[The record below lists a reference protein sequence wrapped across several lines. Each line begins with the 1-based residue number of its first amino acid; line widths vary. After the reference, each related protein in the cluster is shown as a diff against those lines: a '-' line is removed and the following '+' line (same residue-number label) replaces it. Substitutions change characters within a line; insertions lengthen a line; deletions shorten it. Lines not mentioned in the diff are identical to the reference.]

1 MKQPR
6 IKIKAAWGPTVI
18 NMKKSVFN
26 ARFRGKKSPAL
37 FKYQLLTLMA
47 VIITVTGCAADLLTK
62 DPSPPVVGEPAIT
75 GKLANTQI
83 SEASGLASSRLYPGL
98 LWAINDGGD
107 DPLLY
112 AVGSDGTDLGTFRVE
127 GAENF
132 DWEALASF
140 RWRNIAYLLIADVG
154 DNWQQRQ
161 TVTLYVVKEPAITAT
176 GIDNGRVAA
185 IAWQIR
191 FSYEDGPLD
200 CEAVAVDAANQRVFL
215 LSKRGLSPVLYELP
229 LHPVDQGA
237 TVVAHRLTVV
247 PHFNWPTAMDLSPD
261 GLSAV
266 VLTYNN
272 GYLFRRRQNEDWPS
286 AFKRRPQRLR
296 FNRLFQQEAI
306 CFGFY
311 GKSVFV
317 TSERIPAPLV
327 RIDLED

>member
-1 MKQPR
+1 MVKPAAQTNQTG
-6 IKIKAAWGPTVI
+6 IKDTAGLKLKPL
-18 NMKKSVFN
+18 VF
-26 ARFRGKKSPAL
+26 
-37 FKYQLLTLMA
+37 MA
-47 VIITVTGCAADLLTK
+47 VIITVAGCAAHLLTK
-62 DPSPPVVGEPAIT
+62 DPGPPVVGEPAIT

-127 GAENF
+127 GAKNF

-140 RWRNIAYLLIADVG
+140 RLRDTAYLLIADVG

-176 GIDNGRVAA
+176 GIDNGRGAA

-200 CEAVAVDAANQRVFL
+200 CEAVAVDVANQRVFL

-229 LHPVDQGA
+229 LHPVDQGT
-237 TVVAHRLTVV
+237 TVVAHRLTTV

-296 FNRLFQQEAI
+296 FNRLFQQEAV

-327 RIDLED
+327 RIDLETEASKP

>member
-1 MKQPR
+1 MVKPAAQKKQPENKGR
-6 IKIKAAWGPTVI
+6 AGFKFTPL
-18 NMKKSVFN
+18 VFI
-26 ARFRGKKSPAL
+26 
-37 FKYQLLTLMA
+37 A
-47 VIITVTGCAADLLTK
+47 VIITVAGCAAELMTK
-62 DPSPPVVGEPAIT
+62 GPSPPVVGEPVIA
-75 GKLANTQI
+75 GNLENTQI

-112 AVGSDGTDLGTFRVE
+112 AVGTDGADLGTFRVE
-127 GAENF
+127 GAKNF

-140 RWRNIAYLLIADVG
+140 RLRDTAYLLIADVG
-154 DNWQQRQ
+154 DNWEQRQ
-161 TVTLYVVKEPAITAT
+161 TVTLYVVKEPAITAG
-176 GIDNGRVAA
+176 GIDNGRVAT

-191 FSYEDGPLD
+191 FTYEDGPLD
-200 CEAVAVDAANQRVFL
+200 CEAVAVDAARQRVFL
-215 LSKRGLSPVLYELP
+215 LSKRNLTPVLYELALQP
-229 LHPVDQGA
+229 IEQDTIA
-237 TVVAHRLTVV
+237 VAHRLTTV
-247 PHFNWPTAMDLSPD
+247 PHFNWPTAMDLALD

-272 GYLFRRRQNEDWPS
+272 GYLFKRRQNEDWPS

-296 FNRLFQQEAI
+296 FNRLFQQEAA

-327 RIDLED
+327 RIDLEE

>member
-1 MKQPR
+1 MVKPAAQTNQTG
-6 IKIKAAWGPTVI
+6 IKDTAGLKLKPL
-18 NMKKSVFN
+18 VF
-26 ARFRGKKSPAL
+26 
-37 FKYQLLTLMA
+37 MA
-47 VIITVTGCAADLLTK
+47 VIITVAGCAADLLTK

-140 RWRNIAYLLIADVG
+140 RLRDTAYLLIADVG

-161 TVTLYVVKEPAITAT
+161 TVTLYVVKEPVITAT

-215 LSKRGLSPVLYELP
+215 FSKRSLPPVLYELP
-229 LHPVDQGA
+229 LQPVDQGTTA
-237 TVVAHRLTVV
+237 VAHRLTTV

-296 FNRLFQQEAI
+296 FNRLFQQEAA

-317 TSERIPAPLV
+317 TSERLPAPLV
-327 RIDLED
+327 RIDLETEAIKP

>member
-1 MKQPR
+1 MVKPAAQTNQTG
-6 IKIKAAWGPTVI
+6 IKDTAGLKLKPL
-18 NMKKSVFN
+18 VF
-26 ARFRGKKSPAL
+26 
-37 FKYQLLTLMA
+37 MA
-47 VIITVTGCAADLLTK
+47 VIITVAGCATYLLTK

-75 GKLANTQI
+75 GKLENTQI

-127 GAENF
+127 GAKNF

-140 RWRNIAYLLIADVG
+140 RLRDTAYLLIADVG
-154 DNWQQRQ
+154 DNWQQRR

-229 LHPVDQGA
+229 LHPVDQGT
-237 TVVAHRLTVV
+237 TVVAHRLTTV

-296 FNRLFQQEAI
+296 FNRLFQQEAV
-306 CFGFY
+306 CFGFF

-327 RIDLED
+327 RIDLETEATKP

>member
-1 MKQPR
+1 MVKPAAQTNQTG
-6 IKIKAAWGPTVI
+6 IKDTAGLKLKPL
-18 NMKKSVFN
+18 VF
-26 ARFRGKKSPAL
+26 
-37 FKYQLLTLMA
+37 MA
-47 VIITVTGCAADLLTK
+47 VIITVAGCAADLLTK

-140 RWRNIAYLLIADVG
+140 RLRDTAYLLIADVG

-161 TVTLYVVKEPAITAT
+161 TVTLYVVKEPVITAT

-215 LSKRGLSPVLYELP
+215 FSKRSLPPVLYELP
-229 LHPVDQGA
+229 LQPVDQGTTA
-237 TVVAHRLTVV
+237 VAHRLTTV

-327 RIDLED
+327 RIDLETEAIKP